1 MQMGKFID
9 KFNVI
14 NKLSDNEINYLS
26 LIKNYLENYF
36 ESNINIYHPDYIN
49 QLIWNKKINS
59 DDINKI
65 FDEMI
70 ANVLIQK
77 RQNIR
82 NLIKKEKFNLCS
94 LNQLI
99 NNFNSKILKLKN
111 ILSLKTYNMSN
122 NIRSILSDPIVIN
135 YLQNEFSN
143 LDEETILDIQKLIN
157 ILSNCSVEDYNWF
170 LKLIGHVLRNNIV
183 SLNVNI
189 PDKYKYLYE
198 FNNIIEYIDEVYKI
212 YNFLGQSLSVLLNP
226 IYEITLLKF
235 ITCIDNCNTFIE
247 LSNLIDTKIVII
259 DKLFKQN
266 DRKQIA
272 NTLGNKIS
280 TILNIELIDNEIVYL
295 LKLMIKCK
303 KYDLLESYILLIF
316 EDEKIINLVL
326 NIIHE
331 TINWD
336 IEFIKHII
344 NLLKINNKDQFIN
357 KYNKLLIQRILSNE
371 TKLDN
376 EKIIINELSM
386 FFGPKVI
393 NKSLKIITDYNK
405 SKEELTF
412 YKEKTKIDIFNTIT
426 TSYVNWDIN
435 YNQGYV
441 TFENNFINNEYTNN
455 KYTFYNEIKKIL
467 GINTNNKNKQSDFES
482 FIVNYQKYYN
492 TIYEGK
498 RKLLWLLQY
507 GEVEITYNDIKII
520 LLPIQLMVLEL
531 YNIKYE
537 FSFEEICN
545 QTFFTNYSNKFK
557 QDIINSLIYGNI
569 LVKNNDKLYLNEN
582 TSSILTNLI
591 DVYLDNTSTEIIP
604 SQVNQENELSH
615 TREDI
620 VKTLINHN
628 LKLNPSDKDIL
639 FDKLVTDITVFKL
652 TLETYN
658 KTIDKMIKYDY
669 ITMNNN
675 ILVKC
680 LY

>member
-82 NLIKKEKFNLCS
+82 SLIKKEKFNLCS

-582 TSSILTNLI
+582 TSSISTNLI
-591 DVYLDNTSTEIIP
+591 DVYLDNTSIELIP
-604 SQVNQENELSH
+604 SQVNQENELAH

-652 TLETYN
+652 TLDTYN